1 MAFISDDELNRLRSE
16 CASLQKQVTELQSD
30 VEHERNYLI
39 YERNK
44 FDRLMAAKDKGIA
57 EELNGKLRLDLD
69 AIREIV
75 SYLDQDDDRRRIL
88 RRLDRIDMVLEDFT

>member
-1 MAFISDDELNRLRSE
+1 MAFISDEELNRLRSE
-16 CASLQKQVTELQSD
+16 CTSLQKQVTELQSD
-30 VEHERNYLI
+30 VECERNYLV